1 MTLVSDVY
9 ILEAEDVIR
18 RRQEAPVAM
27 TSTLA
32 TDTGSLPVS
41 AHDRCVPYKYPNEE
55 ERHA

>member
-1 MTLVSDVY
+1 VY